1 VSPYPPVV
9 LLSCATTAPVQHL
22 LGMYTAAWLML
33 GCVIRDAGFHLG
45 TPAGMQVGRFSML
58 RKDMAV
64 AQTGYRSANLGAK
77 LRSPFQLPRSTYRCS
92 RPGLPR
98 AAVTMRLSHTAV
110 HSSPSCSAIGS
121 AMNAVALSPVN
132 EGPCVYPDKYP

>member
-1 VSPYPPVV
+1 
-9 LLSCATTAPVQHL
+9 
-22 LGMYTAAWLML
+22 ML

-64 AQTGYRSANLGAK
+64 TQRGHCCAKPRAK
-77 LRSPFQLPRSTYRCS
+77 LRSPFQLPRSTYRYS
-92 RPGLPR
+92 RTVLHR

-132 EGPCVYPDKYP
+132 EGPCVYSDKYPRMQDA